1 MAATGFLW
9 AGFSTFDIRNSSFR
23 RRRRRLHPDW
33 MPGDIPAG
41 IAAVVVPTRA
51 DVAAP
56 SQVGGV
62 ETQTGDDGEGVAGAG
77 INCHPT
83 PAAPFAKA
91 HEIAGGQGRAEH
103 AAAM

>member
-1 MAATGFLW
+1 MGTSLAPLNPCRPTVSAIAW
-9 AGFSTFDIRNSSFR
+9 
-23 RRRRRLHPDW
+23 LHPDW
-33 MPGDIPAG
+33 MPGDITAG

-56 SQVGGV
+56 PQVGGV
-62 ETQTGDDGEGVAGAG
+62 ETQTGDDGESVARAG
-77 INCHPT
+77 INCHP
-83 PAAPFAKA
+83 PSAAPFAKA